1 MPIADRFAGRLALPL
16 IAAPMTGVSGVDL
29 VVAACRA
36 GVIGSF
42 PTHNAGSP
50 ELLDRWL
57 AHIMAALASDGAREP
72 APVTPNLVVHRSNA
86 RLAEDVDCLTR
97 HGVELVI
104 TSVGP
109 PGPVVAPLHAAGCA
123 VFADVA
129 SLRHVDRAVE
139 AGVDGLVLL
148 TAGAGGQ
155 TGWANP
161 LAFVRATRERFSGT
175 IVLAGGISDGVAL
188 YAARVLGADLGYM
201 GTRFIAATES
211 LASDDYRAAVVA
223 AELDDITLETG
234 AAGLPA
240 SLLSGAPERPP
251 RRPERSGG
259 FTQQRLLDSGGWS
272 AGHSVSGV
280 RRVSTVEEIV
290 GETCAEY
297 RAARDAAT
305 PSSLPSPVASR

>member
-1 MPIADRFAGRLALPL
+1 MPISDQFASRLVVPL

-50 ELLDRWL
+50 ALLDRWL
-57 AHIMAALASDGAREP
+57 TQISAALVTDDIREA
-72 APVTPNLVVHRSNA
+72 APVAPNLVVHRSNA
-86 RLAEDVDCLTR
+86 RLIEDVDCLTR
-97 HGVELVI
+97 HAVELVI

-123 VFADVA
+123 VFAAVA
-129 SLRHVDRAVE
+129 
-139 AGVDGLVLL
+139 
-148 TAGAGGQ
+148 
-155 TGWANP
+155 
-161 LAFVRATRERFSGT
+161 RERFAGT

-201 GTRFIAATES
+201 GTRFIAAAES
-211 LASDDYRAAVVA
+211 LASDDYRAALVA

-234 AAGLPA
+234 AGGLPA
-240 SLLSGAPERPP
+240 SLLAGGPEQPP
-251 RRPERSGG
+251 GPPEHPVG
-259 FTQQRLLDSGGWS
+259 FTLQRLLAGGGWS
-272 AGHSVSGV
+272 AGHTVSGV
-280 RRVSTVEEIV
+280 RRVSTVDEIV

-297 RAARDAAT
+297 RAARDAPA
-305 PSSLPSPVASR
+305 PDALAGPVATR

>member
-1 MPIADRFAGRLALPL
+1 MPIPDRFAGRLALPL
-16 IAAPMTGVSGVDL
+16 IAAPMTGVSGVEL

-42 PTHNAGSP
+42 PTHNAGTP
-50 ELLDRWL
+50 EDLDRWL
-57 AHIMAALASDGAREP
+57 TTITGALAPDGGRAP
-72 APVTPNLVVHRSNA
+72 APLAPNLVVHRSNA
-86 RLAEDVDCLTR
+86 RLGEDLECLTR
-97 HGVELVI
+97 HGAELVI

-109 PGPVVAPLHAAGCA
+109 PGPVVGPLHAAGCA

-161 LAFVRATRERFSGT
+161 FAFVRAVRARFAGT

-188 YAARVLGADLGYM
+188 HAARVLGADLGYM
-201 GTRFIAATES
+201 GTRFIATT
-211 LASDDYRAAVVA
+211 ASTVTDDYRAALVA
-223 AELDDITLETG
+223 AELDDITLATG
-234 AAGLPA
+234 AGGLPA
-240 SLLSGAPERPP
+240 SVLPGGPAPHRPDA
-251 RRPERSGG
+251 SG
-259 FTQQRLLDSGGWS
+259 FTQAALLRGGGWS

-280 RRVSTVEEIV
+280 RRVSTVEEV
-290 GETCAEY
+290 VRETCAEF
-297 RAARDAAT
+297 RAARDAAVPDAT
-305 PSSLPSPVASR
+305 APAAAVAR

>member
-1 MPIADRFAGRLALPL
+1 MPIPDWFAGRLALPL

-29 VVAACRA
+29 VVATCRA

-42 PTHNAGSP
+42 PTHNACSP
-50 ELLDRWL
+50 ELLDAWL
-57 AHIMAALASDGAREP
+57 TRITTALATDGSSEP
-72 APVTPNLVVHRSNA
+72 APVAPNLVVHRSNA
-86 RLAEDVDCLTR
+86 RLGADVECLTR

-129 SLRHVDRAVE
+129 SLRHVDRAIE

-161 LAFVRATRERFSGT
+161 LAFVRAARERFTGT

-201 GTRFIAATES
+201 GTRFIAAAES
-211 LASDDYRAAVVA
+211 LASDDYRAALVA

-234 AAGLPA
+234 AGGLPA
-240 SLLSGAPERPP
+240 SVLPGGRGQLSRL
-251 RRPERSGG
+251 PERSGG
-259 FTQQRLLDSGGWS
+259 FTQQRLLEGGGWS

-280 RRVSTVEEIV
+280 RRVATTQEIV
-290 GETCAEY
+290 GETSAEY
-297 RAARDAAT
+297 RAARDA
-305 PSSLPSPVASR
+305 PVAGVRVGSR